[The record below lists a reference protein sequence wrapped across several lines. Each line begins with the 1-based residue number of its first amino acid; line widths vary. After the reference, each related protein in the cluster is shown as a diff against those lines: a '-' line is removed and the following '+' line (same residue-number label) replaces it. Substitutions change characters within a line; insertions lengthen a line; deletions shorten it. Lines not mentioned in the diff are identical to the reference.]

1 MNGEYDYPRKG
12 LVFTH
17 EFLIDRDWVEEP
29 WTVVSMEIMYNK
41 YIQILTIKY
50 DKDETVYTNGDYDG
64 YDIYTDLSLSQRYS
78 EHSTPPLTT
87 VTPA

>member
-1 MNGEYDYPRKG
+1 
-12 LVFTH
+12 
-17 EFLIDRDWVEEP
+17 
-29 WTVVSMEIMYNK
+29 MEIMYNK

>member
-41 YIQILTIKY
+41 YIQILPIKY

-64 YDIYTDLSLSQRYS
+64 YDIYIRICPF
-78 EHSTPPLTT
+78 HSVTVNIPLLR
-87 VTPA
+87 